1 VDWVGFRRG
10 DYVVDELVGQE
21 EDALEDGGRIIW
33 WTNRGWWEEKVLEIC
48 FLSLFSS
55 LSLSLSLPFYF

>member
-21 EDALEDGGRIIW
+21 EDTLEDGGRIIW
-33 WTNRGWWEEKVLEIC
+33 WMNWWGERRI
-48 FLSLFSS
+48 
-55 LSLSLSLPFYF
+55 Y